1 MLASCNDGTT
11 IVLHYY
17 RTVLVR
23 CRGPICTV
31 AWASSIQVSEYTAM
45 QSYDENVEPIG
56 TLQRALSRRGSIGGD
71 MEDSE
76 PAVQLPFDRKKM
88 LPHIAEEAGL
98 SEEVTLSSP
107 GAMATVLRQ
116 QSMVRVVSLY
126 CMYTVYMCVLL
137 HPNTA

>member
-1 MLASCNDGTT
+1 
-11 IVLHYY
+11 
-17 RTVLVR
+17 
-23 CRGPICTV
+23 
-31 AWASSIQVSEYTAM
+31 M
-45 QSYDENVEPIG
+45 QSYDETVEPIG

-71 MEDSE
+71 TEDSE

-88 LPHIAEEAGL
+88 LPHIGEEAGL

-126 CMYTVYMCVLL
+126 CTVHCLYACVVASK
-137 HPNTA
+137 HGMTFGVTIKKVVFSYA